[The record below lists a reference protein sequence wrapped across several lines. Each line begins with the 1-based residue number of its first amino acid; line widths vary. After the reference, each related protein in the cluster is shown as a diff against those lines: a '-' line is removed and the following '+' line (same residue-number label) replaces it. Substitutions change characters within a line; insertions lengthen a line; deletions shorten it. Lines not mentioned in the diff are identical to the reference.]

1 MSSDEDRAS
10 QISDMDLGPIEPTV
24 PHLEHFKCK
33 YDQTWDYPAIAN
45 SLFDGEQVLVQE
57 EKVSTNHHVH
67 FQGYTSLAPRT
78 FGERMTELAA
88 THYLKQKCPGSRPVK
103 RARNGINIVGFQYL
117 MKEGQRPLYQRGFT
131 DEMLKELA
139 AASQEHVKK
148 LKSSAADILA
158 SDEPHITKI
167 FSYVDDSKKMFCAA
181 RFAVGEAYRKEGRS
195 ISSRY
200 FKDEVLNALLNAPAL
215 QGPEHKQIRA
225 NLYMLF

>member
-1 MSSDEDRAS
+1 MSSDDDRAS
-10 QISDMDLGPIEPTV
+10 QVSDMDLGPIEPTL

-88 THYLKQKCPGSRPVK
+88 THYLKQKQPGSRPVK
-103 RARNGINIVGFQYL
+103 RARKGIDIVGFQYL
-117 MKEGQRPLYQRGFT
+117 MKEGQKPLYQRGFT

-139 AASQEHVKK
+139 ESSKEHVKDLKFNIRDFVKTLDVKIPGKTPPEVYQSVIIQVGQK
-148 LKSSAADILA
+148 LYEEGKDITRYTRQDVKNGLLHH
-158 SDEPHITKI
+158 P
-167 FSYVDDSKKMFCAA
+167 DST
-181 RFAVGEAYRKEGRS
+181 
-195 ISSRY
+195 
-200 FKDEVLNALLNAPAL
+200 PAL
-215 QGPEHKQIRA
+215 RGYLISL
-225 NLYMLF
+225 N

>member
-1 MSSDEDRAS
+1 MSSDDDRES
-10 QISDMDLGPIEPTV
+10 QISDMDMGALEPTL

-45 SLFDGEQVLVQE
+45 SLFDGDKVLVQE

-67 FQGYTSLAPRT
+67 FQGYTSMAPRT
-78 FGERMTELAA
+78 FGDRMTQLAA
-88 THYLKQKCPGSRPVK
+88 THYVKEKQPGSRPVK
-103 RARNGINIVGFQYL
+103 RVKRAVTDTGFQYL
-117 MKEGQRPLYQRGFT
+117 MKEGHKPLYQRGFT
-131 DEMLKELA
+131 DEELEKLA

-158 SDEPHITKI
+158 SEEPHITKI